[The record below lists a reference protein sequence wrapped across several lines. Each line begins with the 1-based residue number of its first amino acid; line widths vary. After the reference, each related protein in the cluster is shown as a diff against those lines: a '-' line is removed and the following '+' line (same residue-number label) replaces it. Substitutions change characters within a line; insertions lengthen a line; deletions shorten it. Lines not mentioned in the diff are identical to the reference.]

1 MHTLIIDFL
10 LIQEHKLRGV
20 PTKELDFKL
29 WPIGLRLKKLVVDK
43 RIIMPRMELGNEGW
57 DLHTLELEHLH
68 QRCMP
73 FPKQ

>member
-43 RIIMPRMELGNEGW
+43 RIIMPRMELGNEG
-57 DLHTLELEHLH
+57 
-68 QRCMP
+68 
-73 FPKQ
+73 